1 MPAALLERYF
11 IQWLRRQKHVKITG
25 IEIIPLTM
33 FFKGI
38 IKESF
43 GTVGLREDDVV
54 IRLHTDEAI
63 TGLGEGPT
71 LGPFYSGE
79 SQETVMGIIAHHLFP
94 KVLEGKDPFDIDSIH
109 YQMEKVVY
117 RNTVAKAAIDFAL
130 HDIMGKALNV
140 PLYKLIGGKFTEEI
154 PLRGSVGIDMPEKMA
169 ANAKRITDAGFKAIK
184 MKVGLEPLIDVDRVK
199 AIRAAVPPN
208 TVIDIDVNGAYAPK
222 DAIWVLQKVS
232 DCFPL
237 LVEQPVRRD
246 DLEALALV
254 RRSVNVPIGACESAH
269 TLAEMSRI
277 IQNRAADFFN
287 LKIDRSGGI
296 YPGKHA
302 VKMIEAAGLFVVPS
316 EQLGFG
322 IEVAAQAHFGV
333 STQGLKWPGGYAA
346 GLIGMAGKLDTVGFD
361 GDIVDKTPIV
371 KDGKLHVPDGVGL
384 GVELAEEKWRRYLTP
399 GKEVI
404 KLGRTS

>member
-1 MPAALLERYF
+1 M
-11 IQWLRRQKHVKITG
+11 KITG
-25 IEIIPLTM
+25 IELIPLTM

-54 IRLHTDEAI
+54 IKLHTDEGI
-63 TGLGEGPT
+63 TGLGEGAT

-109 YQMEKVVY
+109 HQMEKMVY
-117 RNTVAKAAIDFAL
+117 RNTVAKAAIDFAI
-130 HDIMGKALNV
+130 HDIMGKTLNV
-140 PLYKLIGGKFTEEI
+140 PLYKLIGGKFTDEI

-184 MKVGLEPLIDVDRVK
+184 MKVGLEPIIDVDRVK
-199 AIRAAVPPN
+199 AIRAAVPPD
-208 TVIDIDVNGAYAPK
+208 TVIDVDVNGAYAPK
-222 DAIWVLQKVS
+222 DAIWVLQRVS

-246 DLEALALV
+246 DLEGLALV
-254 RRSVNVPIGACESAH
+254 RRSVNVPIGACESAL
-269 TLAEMSRI
+269 TLAEVSRV

-287 LKIDRSGGI
+287 FKIDRSGGI

-333 STQGLKWPGGYAA
+333 STQGLRWPGGYAA
-346 GLIGMAGKLDTVGFD
+346 GLIGMAGKLDTIDFD

-371 KDGKLHVPDGVGL
+371 KNGKLRVPDGVGL
-384 GVELAEEKWRRYLTP
+384 GVELVEEKWRRYLTP